1 MTIFLAPISHW
12 QLGPLYY
19 DASQRQLADTKQ
31 QLYLEPRQHQLLMCF
46 LQTPGQVVSRDTL
59 IMQVWQG
66 RIVSDSAINR
76 AVSLLRKAFSR
87 LDNTHNYIETLP
99 KLGYRLQLP
108 VEMAAGETSVSTR
121 PMIKLYRA
129 PVLLVLVCLM
139 LLFMAMLRP
148 KSLEHSED
156 VMLLHVP
163 SVPVTSF
170 NGAEFHISIDRAGTK
185 LLYHRTTD
193 NSHTQLWLHNTI
205 TKQHQAVS
213 DPLEDIRYG
222 RLSPDGNQIAYVRY
236 DDQQCQL
243 ILLHLPDDVSPLQ
256 DCPLDSV
263 PQLIWQGD
271 SRALYYRQRTNKTQ
285 PYHIFRL
292 SLNSGISR
300 QLTLTAVNYTGE
312 GDIALALSET
322 TQQLA
327 VLRYNTAHSR
337 TLLLL
342 DSESGAVQQQH
353 QINLAVSQL
362 YWHGERL
369 LLIAGS
375 NLYQFT
381 PQQFSLQLI
390 YRAALPINSVALTA
404 DQLYYSSNERRA
416 SIWRKYSDSSSGA
429 VIESSRIDS
438 LPRIAPNGSTLVFL
452 SNRGGHY
459 QIWQQQQEQQPA
471 VLAEL
476 PGEPAFARFSW
487 HPDSSRLLLVKDGAA
502 YTISVPD
509 GVVKKILPAHSQIAV
524 ADWDEEGA
532 GLVYSTVRDGDWQ
545 LWHYDLNQKT
555 EKWLLATDGYSGRI
569 WQGQLYY
576 TRYHQ
581 DGLWRMSIAGGESE
595 LLLPNLDKIN
605 WLNWQLTEGRVYYYQ
620 PGNGIYRY
628 DIQTSQQE
636 KLMAQTGHFA
646 HHYSVYNDQIYY
658 VKLEPA
664 QGDIFRVALSNTN
677 KLKQN
682 QEKITR
688 AP

>member
-1 MTIFLAPISHW
+1 MTILSAPISHW

-31 QLYLEPRQHQLLMCF
+31 QLYLEPRQHQLLMCL
-46 LQTPGQVVSRDTL
+46 LQRPGQVVSRDTL

-108 VEMAAGETSVSTR
+108 VETVVGDASVSSR
-121 PMIKLYRA
+121 PVIRPYRA
-129 PVLLVLVCLM
+129 PVLLVLASLVLASV
-139 LLFMAMLRP
+139 AMLWP
-148 KSLEHSED
+148 ESLEHSEE
-156 VMLLHVP
+156 VMLLRIP

-170 NGAEFHISIDRAGTK
+170 NGAEFHISTDRAGTK
-185 LLYHRTTD
+185 LLYHRTAD
-193 NSHTQLWLHNTI
+193 NGHNQLWLHNTI
-205 TKQHQAVS
+205 TKQHQTVS
-213 DPLEDIRYG
+213 DTLEDARYG
-222 RLSPDGNQIAYVRY
+222 RLSPDGNQIAYIRY
-236 DDQQCQL
+236 FNQQCQL

-256 DCPLDSV
+256 DCPSDSV

-271 SRALYYRQRTNKTQ
+271 SRALYYRQRTDKTQ
-285 PYHIFRL
+285 PYHIFKL
-292 SLNSGISR
+292 SLISGVSR
-300 QLTLTAVNYTGE
+300 QLTLTAVNYAGE

-369 LLIAGS
+369 LLVAGS

-381 PQQFSLQLI
+381 PQQSNLQMM

-404 DQLYYSSNERRA
+404 DQLYYCSNDSR
-416 SIWRKYSDSSSGA
+416 SNIWRYSRNGGSSL
-429 VIESSRIDS
+429 VIDSSRIDS
-438 LPRIAPNGSTLVFL
+438 LPRIAPNGSALVFL

-459 QIWQQQQEQQPA
+459 QLWQQQPEQQA
-471 VLAEL
+471 VVLADL
-476 PGEPAFARFSW
+476 PGEPGFARFNW
-487 HPDSSRLLLVKDGAA
+487 HPDSSQLVLVKDGAA
-502 YTISVPD
+502 YTVSVPD
-509 GVVKKILPAHSQIAV
+509 GVVRKILPAHSQIAV
-524 ADWDEEGA
+524 ADWDEEGN
-532 GLVYSTVRDGDWQ
+532 GLIYSTDRHGDWQ
-545 LWHYDLNQKT
+545 LWHYDLTHRAEQ
-555 EKWLLATDGYSGRI
+555 LLPVLDGYSGRI

-581 DGLWRMSIAGGESE
+581 DGLWRMNLAGGESK
-595 LLLPNLDKIN
+595 LLLPELDKIN
-605 WLNWQLTEGRVYYYQ
+605 WLNWQLTEGRIFYYQ

-628 DIQTSQQE
+628 DIQTTQQE
-636 KLMAQTGHFA
+636 KLMEQADNFA
-646 HHYSVYNDQIYY
+646 HHYSVHDSQVYY
-658 VKLEPA
+658 VRREPA
-664 QGDIFRVALSNTN
+664 QGDIFRIALSNTN
-677 KLKQN
+677 KL
-682 QEKITR
+682 
-688 AP
+688 

>member
-1 MTIFLAPISHW
+1 MTIFSAPTNHW

-31 QLYLEPRQHQLLMCF
+31 QLYLEPRQHQLLICL

-76 AVSLLRKAFSR
+76 AVSLLRKAFSQ
-87 LDNTHNYIETLP
+87 LDNTHNYIETQP

-108 VEMAAGETSVSTR
+108 VKKAVGEASVSFK
-121 PMIKLYRA
+121 PIINFYRA
-129 PVLLVLVCLM
+129 TVLLVLMCLILVSVTM
-139 LLFMAMLRP
+139 LWP
-148 KSLEHSED
+148 KQLEHSED
-156 VMLLHVP
+156 VMLLNIP

-170 NGAEFHISIDRAGTK
+170 NGAEFHISIDHSGTK

-193 NSHTQLWLHNTI
+193 SGHTQLWLHNTI

-243 ILLHLPDDVSPLQ
+243 MLLHLPEEVSSLR
-256 DCPLDSV
+256 DCPSDSV
-263 PQLIWQGD
+263 PKLVWQGD
-271 SRALYYRQRTNKTQ
+271 GRALYYRQRTDKTQ

-327 VLRYNTAHSR
+327 VLRYNMAHSR

-342 DSESGAVQQQH
+342 DSESGAVQQEY

-362 YWHGERL
+362 YWLGEQL
-369 LLIAGS
+369 LLVADN
-375 NLYQFT
+375 NLYQF
-381 PQQFSLQLI
+381 SLQQSNLQLM

-404 DQLYYSSNERRA
+404 DQLYYSSKDSRA
-416 SIWRKYSDSSSGA
+416 NIWHTYPDGSLSA
-429 VIESSRIDS
+429 VTESSRIDS

-459 QIWQQQQEQQPA
+459 QIWQQQQEQQPV

-509 GVVKKILPAHSQIAV
+509 GAVEEILPAPSQIAV
-524 ADWDEEGA
+524 ADWDEKGA
-532 GLVYSTVRDGDWQ
+532 GLVYSTDRDGDWQ
-545 LWHYDLNQKT
+545 LWHHNLNQKT
-555 EKWLLATDGYSGRI
+555 EKWLLAPDGYSGRI

-581 DGLWRMSIAGGESE
+581 DGLWRMSVTGGESE

-605 WLNWQLTEGRVYYYQ
+605 WLNWQLTDGRVYYYQ
-620 PGNGIYRY
+620 PGIGIYRY
-628 DIQTSQQE
+628 DIQNSRQE
-636 KLMAQTGHFA
+636 KLMLQTDNFV
-646 HHYSVYNDQIYY
+646 HHYSVYDDQVYY
-658 VKLEPA
+658 VRREPA
-664 QGDIFRVALSNTN
+664 QGDIFRISLSNTN
-677 KLKQN
+677 KL
-682 QEKITR
+682 
-688 AP
+688 